1 MELLKPFK
9 KIEEVATRL
18 KGILGKWKNSC
29 EFVNYERP
37 DLSKLEKVK
46 ANLTSVLEEI
56 AC

>member
-56 AC
+56 VY